1 MLSTSFLACRLNSK
15 SNSFNFSAKS
25 LSKRSYSD
33 IGLGIFACIGFIISF
48 YFAFMFDNSS
58 AFLEKTFNLL
68 LEIFMYSIYVV
79 MGKMIKI

>member
-1 MLSTSFLACRLNSK
+1 
-15 SNSFNFSAKS
+15 
-25 LSKRSYSD
+25 
-33 IGLGIFACIGFIISF
+33 
-48 YFAFMFDNSS
+48 MFDNSS

>member
-1 MLSTSFLACRLNSK
+1 MV
-15 SNSFNFSAKS
+15 
-25 LSKRSYSD
+25 Y
-33 IGLGIFACIGFIISF
+33 IGLAIFACIGFIISF